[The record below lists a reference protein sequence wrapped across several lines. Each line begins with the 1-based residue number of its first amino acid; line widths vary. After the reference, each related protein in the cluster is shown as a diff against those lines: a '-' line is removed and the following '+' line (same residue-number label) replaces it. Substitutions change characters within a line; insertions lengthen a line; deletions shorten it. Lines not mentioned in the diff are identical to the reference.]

1 MPPQAGWALKF
12 QGTMNPERTI
22 TITHKNADG
31 ELEQT
36 EVRMLYCAASETGF
50 QSLSGEVIDVFNPEI
65 EKDEK
70 GDIVIKSAPKATDM
84 HYIQLAIACIVAAY
98 ESDGK
103 EPPIT
108 SEDIMYHA
116 TREEV
121 VKLVQAVV
129 EMRTEWL
136 FVPSTI
142 SNETKP
148 AADGGKRKNG
158 QTPTKPSK
166 RS

>member
-1 MPPQAGWALKF
+1 
-12 QGTMNPERTI
+12 MNPSRII

-36 EVRMLYCAASETGF
+36 EVKMLYCAASETGF
-50 QSLSGEVIDVFNPEI
+50 QSLSGEVIDIFNPEI

-70 GDIVIKSAPKATDM
+70 GEIVIKSVPKATDM

-98 ESDGK
+98 ESEGK

-142 SNETKP
+142 PNEMKP
-148 AADGGKRKNG
+148 STEGEKRKNG
-158 QTPTKPSK
+158 STPTRRSK

>member
-1 MPPQAGWALKF
+1 
-12 QGTMNPERTI
+12 MNPKRTI
-22 TITHKNADG
+22 TITHKNTEG

-36 EVRMLYCAASETGF
+36 EVKMLYCAASETGF
-50 QSLSGEVIDVFNPEI
+50 QSLSGETIDVFTPELD
-65 EKDEK
+65 KDEN
-70 GDIVIKSAPKATDM
+70 GEIVIKSAPKATDM

-98 ESDGK
+98 ESEGK

-116 TREEV
+116 TREEM

-142 SNETKP
+142 PNEMKSSE
-148 AADGGKRKNG
+148 DGGKQKKG
-158 QTPTKPSK
+158 QTPTKRSK

>member
-1 MPPQAGWALKF
+1 
-12 QGTMNPERTI
+12 MNPERI
-22 TITHKNADG
+22 IKITHKNEEGKA
-31 ELEQT
+31 EQV
-36 EVRMLYCAASETGF
+36 EVKMLYCAASETGF

-65 EKDEK
+65 GKDEK
-70 GDIVIKSAPKATDM
+70 GDVVIKSAPKATDM
-84 HYIQLAIACIVAAY
+84 HYLQLAIACIVAAY
-98 ESDGK
+98 ESEGK
-103 EPPIT
+103 KPPIA

-142 SNETKP
+142 PNEMKP
-148 AADGGKRKNG
+148 SEDGGKRKNAP
-158 QTPTKPSK
+158 TPTKPSK

>member
-1 MPPQAGWALKF
+1 MPPQAGWAFNF
-12 QGTMNPERTI
+12 QGTMNPSRII
-22 TITHKNADG
+22 TITHKNTDG
-31 ELEQT
+31 ELEQA

-50 QSLSGEVIDVFNPEI
+50 QSLSGEIIDVFNPEI

-70 GDIVIKSAPKATDM
+70 GEIVIKSAPKATDM

-98 ESDGK
+98 ESEGK

-136 FVPSTI
+136 FVPSSI
-142 SNETKP
+142 PNEM
-148 AADGGKRKNG
+148 N
-158 QTPTKPSK
+158 S
-166 RS
+166 

>member
-1 MPPQAGWALKF
+1 
-12 QGTMNPERTI
+12 MNPSRTI

-31 ELEQT
+31 KLEQT
-36 EVRMLYCAASETGF
+36 EVKMLYCAASETGF
-50 QSLSGEVIDVFNPEI
+50 QSLSGEIIDVFNPEI
-65 EKDEK
+65 GKDEK
-70 GDIVIKSAPKATDM
+70 GEVIIKSAPKATDM

-142 SNETKP
+142 PNEMKP
-148 AADGGKRKNG
+148 AEDGGKRKNAP
-158 QTPTKPSK
+158 TPTKRSK
-166 RS
+166 RA

>member
-1 MPPQAGWALKF
+1 
-12 QGTMNPERTI
+12 MNPSRTI

-31 ELEQT
+31 KLEQT
-36 EVRMLYCAASETGF
+36 EVKMLYCAASEAGF
-50 QSLSGEVIDVFNPEI
+50 QSLSGEIIDVFNPEI
-65 EKDEK
+65 GKDEK
-70 GDIVIKSAPKATDM
+70 GEVIIKSAPKATDM
-84 HYIQLAIACIVAAY
+84 HYLQLAIACIVAAY
-98 ESDGK
+98 ESEGK

-136 FVPSTI
+136 FVPTTI
-142 SNETKP
+142 PNEMKP
-148 AADGGKRKNG
+148 AEDGGKRKNAP
-158 QTPTKPSK
+158 TPTKRSK
-166 RS
+166 RA

>member
-1 MPPQAGWALKF
+1 
-12 QGTMNPERTI
+12 MNPERI
-22 TITHKNADG
+22 IKITHKNEEGKA
-31 ELEQT
+31 EQV
-36 EVRMLYCAASETGF
+36 EVKMLYCAASETGF

-65 EKDEK
+65 GKDEK
-70 GDIVIKSAPKATDM
+70 GDVVIKSAPKATDM
-84 HYIQLAIACIVAAY
+84 HYLQLAIACIVAAY
-98 ESDGK
+98 ESEGK
-103 EPPIT
+103 KPPIA

-142 SNETKP
+142 PNEMKP
-148 AADGGKRKNG
+148 SEDGGKRKNAP
-158 QTPTKPSK
+158 TPTKRSK

>member
-1 MPPQAGWALKF
+1 M
-12 QGTMNPERTI
+12 
-22 TITHKNADG
+22 HKNADG

-36 EVRMLYCAASETGF
+36 EVKMLYCAASETGF
-50 QSLSGEVIDVFNPEI
+50 QSLSGEVIDIFNPEI

-70 GDIVIKSAPKATDM
+70 GEIVIKSVPKATDM

-98 ESDGK
+98 ESEGK

-148 AADGGKRKNG
+148 AADGGKKKNVK
-158 QTPTKPSK
+158 TPTKPSK

>member
-1 MPPQAGWALKF
+1 
-12 QGTMNPERTI
+12 
-22 TITHKNADG
+22 
-31 ELEQT
+31 
-36 EVRMLYCAASETGF
+36 MLYCAASETGF
-50 QSLSGEVIDVFNPEI
+50 QSLSGEIIDVFNPEI

-70 GDIVIKSAPKATDM
+70 GEIVIRSAPKATDM

-98 ESDGK
+98 ESEGK

-129 EMRTEWL
+129 ELRTEWL
-136 FVPSTI
+136 FVPSSI
-142 SNETKP
+142 PNEMKP
-148 AADGGKRKNG
+148 SEEGGKRKNG
-158 QTPTKPSK
+158 QTPTKHSK

>member
-1 MPPQAGWALKF
+1 
-12 QGTMNPERTI
+12 MNPERIIKI
-22 TITHKNADG
+22 TRKNADG
-31 ELEQT
+31 TAEQ
-36 EVRMLYCAASETGF
+36 VDVKMLYCAASETGF

-65 EKDEK
+65 GKDEK
-70 GDIVIKSAPKATDM
+70 GEIVIKSAPKATDM

-98 ESDGK
+98 KSDGK

-136 FVPSTI
+136 FVPTTIPNEMKPST
-142 SNETKP
+142 E
-148 AADGGKRKNG
+148 GGKRKNG
-158 QTPTKPSK
+158 QTPTKRSK

>member
-1 MPPQAGWALKF
+1 
-12 QGTMNPERTI
+12 MNPERTI
-22 TITHKNADG
+22 TITHKNAEG
-31 ELEQT
+31 KLEQT
-36 EVRMLYCAASETGF
+36 EVKMLYCAASETGF
-50 QSLSGEVIDVFNPEI
+50 QSLSGEVIDIFNPEI

-70 GDIVIKSAPKATDM
+70 GEIVIKSVPKATDM

-98 ESDGK
+98 ESEGK

-116 TREEV
+116 TREEM

-136 FVPSTI
+136 FVPSSI
-142 SNETKP
+142 PNETKP
-148 AADGGKRKNG
+148 SEEGGKRKNG
-158 QTPTKPSK
+158 QTPTKRSK
-166 RS
+166 RA

>member
-1 MPPQAGWALKF
+1 
-12 QGTMNPERTI
+12 MN
-22 TITHKNADG
+22 N
-31 ELEQT
+31 
-36 EVRMLYCAASETGF
+36 
-50 QSLSGEVIDVFNPEI
+50 LSNTARKLDKCFEI
-65 EKDEK
+65 AY
-70 GDIVIKSAPKATDM
+70 IVLGA
-84 HYIQLAIACIVAAY
+84 LAIACIVAAY

-142 SNETKP
+142 PNEMKP
-148 AADGGKRKNG
+148 TADGGKRKNAP
-158 QTPTKPSK
+158 TPTKRSK
-166 RS
+166 RA

>member
-1 MPPQAGWALKF
+1 
-12 QGTMNPERTI
+12 MNPSRTI
-22 TITHKNADG
+22 TITHKNAEG

-36 EVRMLYCAASETGF
+36 EVKMLYCAASETGF
-50 QSLSGEVIDVFNPEI
+50 QSLSGEVIDVFNPEVG
-65 EKDEK
+65 KDEK
-70 GDIVIKSAPKATDM
+70 GEVVIKSAPKATDM

-98 ESDGK
+98 ESEGK
-103 EPPIT
+103 KSPIA

-142 SNETKP
+142 PSEMKP
-148 AADGGKRKNG
+148 VEDGGKRKNAK
-158 QTPTKPSK
+158 TPTKRSK

>member
-1 MPPQAGWALKF
+1 
-12 QGTMNPERTI
+12 MNPERIIKI
-22 TITHKNADG
+22 TRKNADG
-31 ELEQT
+31 IAEQV
-36 EVRMLYCAASETGF
+36 EVKMLYCAASETGF
-50 QSLSGEVIDVFNPEI
+50 QSLSGEVIDVFNPEVG
-65 EKDEK
+65 KDEK
-70 GDIVIKSAPKATDM
+70 GEIVIKSAPKATDM

-98 ESDGK
+98 ESEGK

-142 SNETKP
+142 PNEMKP
-148 AADGGKRKNG
+148 STEGGKRKNG
-158 QTPTKPSK
+158 QTPTKRSK

>member
-1 MPPQAGWALKF
+1 MPPQAGWAFNF
-12 QGTMNPERTI
+12 QGTMNPSRII

-36 EVRMLYCAASETGF
+36 EVKMLYCAASETGF
-50 QSLSGEVIDVFNPEI
+50 QSLSGEVIDIFNPEI
-65 EKDEK
+65 GKDEK
-70 GDIVIKSAPKATDM
+70 DDVVIKSAPKATDM

-98 ESDGK
+98 ESEGK

-121 VKLVQAVV
+121 VKIVQSVV

-136 FVPSTI
+136 FVSSTI
-142 SNETKP
+142 PNEIKP
-148 AADGGKRKNG
+148 SEDRGKRKNAP
-158 QTPTKPSK
+158 TPTKRSK

>member
-1 MPPQAGWALKF
+1 
-12 QGTMNPERTI
+12 MNPERI
-22 TITHKNADG
+22 IKITHKNEEGKA
-31 ELEQT
+31 EQV
-36 EVRMLYCAASETGF
+36 EVKMLYCAASETGF
-50 QSLSGEVIDVFNPEI
+50 QSLSGEVIDVFNPEVG
-65 EKDEK
+65 KDEK
-70 GDIVIKSAPKATDM
+70 GEIVIKSAPKATDM

-98 ESDGK
+98 ESEEK

-142 SNETKP
+142 PNEMKP
-148 AADGGKRKNG
+148 ADDEKKRKNG
-158 QTPTKPSK
+158 QTPTKRSK
-166 RS
+166 RA

>member
-1 MPPQAGWALKF
+1 
-12 QGTMNPERTI
+12 MNPERI
-22 TITHKNADG
+22 IKITHKNEEGKA
-31 ELEQT
+31 EQV
-36 EVRMLYCAASETGF
+36 EVKMLYCAASETGF

-65 EKDEK
+65 GKDEK
-70 GDIVIKSAPKATDM
+70 GDVVIKSAPKATDM
-84 HYIQLAIACIVAAY
+84 HYLQLAIACIVAAY
-98 ESDGK
+98 ESEGK
-103 EPPIT
+103 KPPIA

-142 SNETKP
+142 PNEMKP
-148 AADGGKRKNG
+148 AEDGGKRKNG
-158 QTPTKPSK
+158 QTPTRRSK

>member
-1 MPPQAGWALKF
+1 MPPQAGWASKF

-31 ELEQT
+31 KLEQT

-50 QSLSGEVIDVFNPEI
+50 QSLSGEVIDVFNPEVG
-65 EKDEK
+65 KDEK
-70 GDIVIKSAPKATDM
+70 GNVFIKSAPKATDM
-84 HYIQLAIACIVAAY
+84 HYIQLAIACIVASY
-98 ESDGK
+98 ESEGK

-136 FVPSTI
+136 FVPSSI
-142 SNETKP
+142 PNEMKP
-148 AADGGKRKNG
+148 SEEGGKRKNG
-158 QTPTKPSK
+158 QTPTKLSK
-166 RS
+166 RA